1 MVMAMPF
8 TQDEFLHL
16 FASYNAAIWPAQI
29 FAYLLGIVAVI
40 AAIRGI
46 RTAGIIIAVILALFW
61 GWTGVVYHGIFFS
74 AINNAAYFF
83 AALFVIQALLLL
95 YTGLGPK
102 RLVFRPTGRT
112 VLMVGALFVFYAM
125 VLYPVLNIVLGHGY
139 RQMPVFGVAPCPM
152 TIFTLGILLWSATR
166 VPIYL
171 IIIPVVWS
179 IIGVSAA
186 ISLGIF
192 EDIGLVVAGLLG
204 AILIVVN
211 NRRLSV

>member
-1 MVMAMPF
+1 MAMPF

>member
-1 MVMAMPF
+1 MPF